1 MSFKVFLHDLLV
13 MEKVLLVKANNYGVA
28 LKDDNGVTKIVD
40 AAYVAE
46 IDGYRNIVILQPTQK
61 LGLNP

>member
-1 MSFKVFLHDLLV
+1 

>member
-1 MSFKVFLHDLLV
+1 MSYKVFLNDILV
-13 MEKVLLVKANNYGVA
+13 MEKVLLIKANNFGVA

-46 IDGYRNIVILQPTQK
+46 IDCYRNFVILQPIQK